1 MLNYFL
7 MSNDIDFS
15 MSDSELFVQ
24 TYLYSIKG
32 FTNLYGR
39 CVKVKQETIAKACNI
54 SVATVTRA
62 LKSLIQ
68 KGIII
73 NKVRSIKSN
82 GHLSTCYYVLKPVD
96 TSNYFIVHRKALKQ
110 LSARLIKP
118 YLFICRSVDNKTNSC
133 YQSYSDIAAVTGIK
147 RTDVIS
153 IIKELNDLGLIR
165 KKKKIT
171 KNGDY
176 TDNTYF
182 VIGFIVAKI
191 FKKGQKKMS
200 YLRQSKLINKLV
212 KVIPSFKKHCTSLFM
227 ICQGFLLR
235 LKESPHI
242 LGRVR
247 YDRSIIL
254 PTNLSTVRKRN

>member
-1 MLNYFL
+1 MFNYFT

-15 MSDSELFVQ
+15 MSNSELFVQ

-39 CVKVKQETIAKACNI
+39 CVKVKQETIANACKI
-54 SVATVTRA
+54 STTTVARA
-62 LKSLIQ
+62 IKSLMQ

-73 NKVRSIKSN
+73 NKVRSIKNN

-96 TSNYFIVHRKALKQ
+96 ENNYFMVFRKALKL

-118 YLFICRSVDNKTNSC
+118 YLFICRSAEHRTNSC
-133 YQSYSDIAAVTGIK
+133 YQSYSDIATATGIK
-147 RTDVIS
+147 RADVLS
-153 IIKELNDLGLIR
+153 IVKELNKLGLIR
-165 KKKKIT
+165 KRKKIT

-182 VIGFIVAKI
+182 IIGFILARI

-200 YLRQSKLINKLV
+200 RFGKSKLINHLITKLSIIT
-212 KVIPSFKKHCTSLFM
+212 KYCTQLFRK
-227 ICQGFLLR
+227 CQAIYFCTRG
-235 LKESPHI
+235 SP
-242 LGRVR
+242 LF
-247 YDRSIIL
+247 DRSIIL
-254 PTNLSTVRKRN
+254 PTSLYTVRKEID

>member
-1 MLNYFL
+1 MFNYFI

-39 CVKVKQETIAKACNI
+39 CVKVKQETIAKACRI
-54 SVATVTRA
+54 STATVARA
-62 LKSLIQ
+62 LKGLMK

-82 GHLSTCYYVLKPVD
+82 GHLSTCYYVLKPVNE
-96 TSNYFIVHRKALKQ
+96 SNYFMVYRKALKF

-118 YLFICRSVDNKTNSC
+118 YLFICRSAEHRTNSC
-133 YQSYSDIAAVTGIK
+133 YQSYSDIAAATGIK
-147 RTDVIS
+147 RTDILS
-153 IIKELNDLGLIR
+153 IIKELNELGLIR
-165 KKKKIT
+165 KRKKIT

-182 VIGFIVAKI
+182 VVDLLLLEYLKRD
-191 FKKGQKKMS
+191 KK
-200 YLRQSKLINKLV
+200 R
-212 KVIPSFKKHCTSLFM
+212 
-227 ICQGFLLR
+227 
-235 LKESPHI
+235 
-242 LGRVR
+242 
-247 YDRSIIL
+247 
-254 PTNLSTVRKRN
+254 

>member
-1 MLNYFL
+1 MFNYFI

-39 CVKVKQETIAKACNI
+39 CVKVKQETIAKACKI
-54 SVATVTRA
+54 STATVARA
-62 LKSLIQ
+62 LKGLMQ

-96 TSNYFIVHRKALKQ
+96 ESYFMVYRKALKL

-118 YLFICRSVDNKTNSC
+118 YLFICRSAKHKTNSC
-133 YQSYSDIAAVTGIK
+133 YQSYSDIAVATGIK
-147 RTDVIS
+147 RTDVLS
-153 IIKELNDLGLIR
+153 IIKELNELGLIR
-165 KKKKIT
+165 KRKKIT
-171 KNGDY
+171 KSGDY

-182 VIGFIVAKI
+182 VVGFILARI

-200 YLRQSKLINKLV
+200 RFGQSKLINCILR
-212 KVIPSFKKHCTSLFM
+212 VITSFKKHCTSLFWV
-227 ICQGFLLR
+227 CQGFLLR
-235 LKESPHI
+235 SRGSPHI
-242 LGRVR
+242 LGRVQ

-254 PTNLSTVRKRN
+254 PTSLYTVRKRN

>member
-1 MLNYFL
+1 

-39 CVKVKQETIAKACNI
+39 CVKVKQETIANACKI
-54 SVATVTRA
+54 STATVARA
-62 LKSLIQ
+62 LKSLMQ

-73 NKVRSIKSN
+73 NKVRSIKNN

-96 TSNYFIVHRKALKQ
+96 ENNYFMVFRKALKL

-118 YLFICRSVDNKTNSC
+118 YLFICRSAEHRTNSC
-133 YQSYSDIAAVTGIK
+133 YQSYSDIATATGIK
-147 RTDVIS
+147 RADVLS
-153 IIKELNDLGLIR
+153 IVKELNNLGLIR
-165 KKKKIT
+165 KRKKIT

-182 VIGFIVAKI
+182 IIGFILARI

-200 YLRQSKLINKLV
+200 HFCKSKLINRILR
-212 KVIPSFKKHCTSLFM
+212 VITSFKKHCTSLFM

-235 LKESPHI
+235 LRESPHI